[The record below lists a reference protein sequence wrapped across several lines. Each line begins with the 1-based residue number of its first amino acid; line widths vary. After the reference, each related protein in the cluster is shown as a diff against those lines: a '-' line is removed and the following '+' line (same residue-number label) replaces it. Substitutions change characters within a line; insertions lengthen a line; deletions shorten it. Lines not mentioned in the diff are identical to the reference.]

1 MAATARAPRS
11 YAVPGPL
18 RMIFFAVLAFWLLV
32 PFVLRDTLAQ
42 DALPYVVAGDLVH
55 DDDSLVYAS
64 KGGDLFDLEP
74 AFAQRS
80 CELAPPGTDCSN
92 LTVAFVSTPLS
103 VPFALA
109 VSKLGPTGASL
120 LMRVLAALALAGGM
134 WVLWNRLAHRT
145 RTAANCLVAT
155 VLLLTPF
162 TMVVLSLGQTS
173 PILFVS
179 AALGVSRTGRWLRAA
194 LHAGLW
200 AAAIAFK
207 AFPAGL
213 VVVLLWQRRW
223 RMVICSVAW
232 GLVLVALT
240 LSAAPISLWSDF
252 VSNSRDLST
261 EAGANPYNGSIG
273 ALVHNV
279 AEPLSSS
286 TVGSALVLVVSVALV
301 VGLLVWARRHLDD
314 DAQWAYG
321 YLLFL
326 LLVPF
331 VWWHYLWLAL
341 AAVGVVLAAR
351 SRVDDRALLVLPVLA
366 AVTVPISIPNSR
378 GWSIPVAQA
387 VFLLVTIALVPLLAA
402 GWPGPRD
409 LVRGG
414 GPAASSD
421 PGDGPARAGI

>member
-1 MAATARAPRS
+1 
-11 YAVPGPL
+11 
-18 RMIFFAVLAFWLLV
+18 MIFFAVLGFWLLV

-55 DDDSLVYAS
+55 DDASLVYAS

-74 AFAQRS
+74 AFARRS

-109 VSKLGPTGASL
+109 VSKLGATGASL
-120 LMRVLAALALAGGM
+120 LMRLLAALSLVGGM

-179 AALGVSRTGRWLRAA
+179 AALGVRRTGRWLRAA
-194 LHAGLW
+194 LVAGLW

-213 VVVLLWQRRW
+213 IVVLLWQRRW
-223 RMVICSVAW
+223 RLIICSVAW
-232 GLVLVALT
+232 GAALVALT
-240 LSAAPISLWSDF
+240 LAATPVSLWSDF
-252 VSNSRDLST
+252 VSNSRDLSA

-273 ALVHNV
+273 AFVHNV
-279 AEPLSSS
+279 AEPLSAS
-286 TVGSALVLVVSVALV
+286 TVGSALVLVVSIGLV
-301 VGLLVWARRHLDD
+301 VALLVWSATHLED

-331 VWWHYLWLAL
+331 VWWHYLWLAV
-341 AAVGVVLAAR
+341 AAVGIVLAAR
-351 SRVDDRALLVLPVLA
+351 SRLDDRALLVLPVLA

-402 GWPGPRD
+402 GWPGPRT
-409 LVRGG
+409 LLRRGEAA
-414 GPAASSD
+414 GPTG
-421 PGDGPARAGI
+421 PGDVAARADT